1 MKTKRLLSM
10 LLILLLVFSASALAE
25 ATLTAR
31 VEEGLLRVTWNAAG
45 AGDCT
50 LTLSVDDWPMEVC
63 RVRDSGSLDY
73 PVRDA
78 FRRYSVRLKTPG
90 GCLTANAEAAQTDK
104 PTPEP
109 TPVPTHEPT
118 PVPTVKPTPVPTPVP
133 TAKPTPAPTQV
144 SGNVLSDAALQVI
157 AQTNAERAKAGLSE
171 LRQDGELTRAAQVRA
186 REIVRQF
193 SHTRPDG
200 TSWSTVSGS
209 AYGENIAMGQKTAD
223 KVMAAWMSSQG
234 HRENILRPGFGSIG
248 VCCFVSGGVTY
259 WVQLFG
265 K

>member
-109 TPVPTHEPT
+109 TPVPT
-118 PVPTVKPTPVPTPVP
+118 PVP

-144 SGNVLSDAALQVI
+144 SGNVLSDPALQVI

-171 LRQDGELTRAAQVRA
+171 LRQNGELTRAAQVRA